1 MTASF
6 GGSIRRPRPGVG
18 TWAGSDGAGFAGS
31 GFASSAGT
39 GATDGTRKSGGP
51 SPIRAHC
58 PGKFRSEKNTV
69 PAGCVHR
76 HISAEAVGAIF
87 AKAQHALTKRA
98 ASLFGDS
105 RI

>member
-18 TWAGSDGAGFAGS
+18 TWAGSGGAGFAGS

-51 SPIRAHC
+51 SPTRAHC
-58 PGKFRSEKNTV
+58 TVKFRAEKITV
-69 PAGCVHR
+69 ASGCVHP
-76 HISAEAVGAIF
+76 HLVAEAVEAFIAQAHDAL
-87 AKAQHALTKRA
+87 AKRT
-98 ASLFGDS
+98 
-105 RI
+105 